1 MYQKRNY
8 GFYNF
13 FFSLD
18 QPQVLAAK
26 FLYLMCYK
34 WTRVFKM
41 YFRIFFQH
49 ASSLATGTV
58 LQRFA
63 TIALRR
69 PTRGVQF
76 QLMWRQW
83 FYFSRMFGIAFPP
96 AQSGKP
102 SPEDTSSS
110 WWRSFRVNARRLME
124 NRHWTLI
131 PFSISASHRH
141 RNTGTKHSTHYIT
154 HTHGGTLLVT
164 ATGNPA
170 FSSIAVCSFL

>member
-13 FFSLD
+13 FFFRPTSSSCSKSFFTWCATSELGSLKCI
-18 QPQVLAAK
+18 LE
-26 FLYLMCYK
+26 F
-34 WTRVFKM
+34 
-41 YFRIFFQH
+41 FFQH

-110 WWRSFRVNARRLME
+110 WSRSFRVNARRLME

-141 RNTGTKHSTHYIT
+141 RNTGTNAHHTLHNT
-154 HTHGGTLLVT
+154 HTWRNT
-164 ATGNPA
+164 AGN
-170 FSSIAVCSFL
+170 SDW

>member
-1 MYQKRNY
+1 MA
-8 GFYNF
+8 FVF
-13 FFSLD
+13 FFFKKKI
-18 QPQVLAAK
+18 QVVAAK
-26 FLYLMCYK
+26 FLYLMCCSELGSIK
-34 WTRVFKM
+34 CVLEF
-41 YFRIFFQH
+41 FFQH

-69 PTRGVQF
+69 PTRGVRF

-110 WWRSFRVNARRLME
+110 WSRSFRVNARRLME

-131 PFSISASHRH
+131 PFSISASHRR
-141 RNTGTKHSTHYIT
+141 RNTGTKRTSHATPQTYLE
-154 HTHGGTLLVT
+154 GT
-164 ATGNPA
+164 
-170 FSSIAVCSFL
+170 